1 MAGGYLRASI
11 NDLSPYSS
19 DMKRFL
25 FLVVAL
31 VAVVISVAQQKAI
44 GRVKAERQTLL
55 ADSAEAARLEHENA
69 AMAQLPDVDAQVKTL
84 RPNQRELARLRNEM
98 SNLRSQTAEAEKLRA
113 LHQQLVDAQNSLIS
127 GTAPAG
133 FISKSQMADA
143 GMGTPEAAVQT
154 YFYALAQGNVK
165 RMMQCMGRPQSEF
178 DKLTP
183 EAEANEGESLR
194 RQFDKFPGY
203 FISET
208 NFISPD
214 EVKFTVRATPG
225 GLACPVHLVR
235 NDNGWI
241 VR

>member
-69 AMAQLPDVDAQVKTL
+69 AVAQLPDVDAQVKAL

-98 SNLRSQTAEAEKLRA
+98 SNLRSKAAETEKLRIVN
-113 LHQQLVDAQNSLIS
+113 QRLVTLQSNLSS
-127 GTAPAG
+127 GVMPSG
-133 FISKSQMADA
+133 FISRSQLLDA
-143 GMGTPEAAVQT
+143 GMGTPEATVQT
-154 YFYALAQGNVK
+154 TFYAMTQGNVR
-165 RMMQCMGRPQSEF
+165 RMMQCMGAPQSQLDE
-178 DKLTP
+178 LTP
-183 EAEANEGESLR
+183 EDETRQSEMMRHESE
-194 RQFDKFPGY
+194 KFPGY
-203 FISET
+203 FISDT
-208 NFISPD
+208 NIVSPD
-214 EVKFTVRATPG
+214 EVNLSVRSVPG
-225 GLACPVHLVR
+225 GVVYPVHLVR
-235 NDNGWI
+235 IGGVWI
-241 VR
+241 AK